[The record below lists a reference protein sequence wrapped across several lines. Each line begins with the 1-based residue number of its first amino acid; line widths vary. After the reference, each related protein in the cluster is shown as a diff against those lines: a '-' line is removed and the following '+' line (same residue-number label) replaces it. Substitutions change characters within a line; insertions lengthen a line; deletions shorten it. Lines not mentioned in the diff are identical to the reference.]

1 MSHALKIPTQP
12 LDADDVATVDVL
24 LVTSRDAARMLAVS
38 ERTLWTLSHDGSI
51 PRVKVK
57 SAVRFSVEDLKNWI
71 VTQKQDLTR
80 TRDSGGDGSP
90 PV

>member
-1 MSHALKIPTQP
+1 MQP
-12 LDADDVATVDVL
+12 KVTPI
-24 LVTSRDAARMLAVS
+24 LVTSRDAATMLAIS
-38 ERTLWTLSHDGSI
+38 ERTLWSLAHTGSI

-71 VTQKQDLTR
+71 VTQKQE

-90 PV
+90 PI